1 MFKDSIISWL
11 KPKDKAD
18 EPAKRPLFQ
27 SYQVSDHL
35 WAGEYPGDKGEEK
48 AKDKLQQLLQFGVR
62 YFVDLT
68 EEGELVPYDR
78 LLPTNATHHRFPI
91 RDVSAPK
98 SIDEAKQIVDYI
110 LSFAT
115 KGQYGDVYVHC
126 WGGVGRT
133 GTIVA
138 CVIAE
143 QMDYPQFD
151 AVMTELRQRFAQM
164 PKSAHRQTPE
174 TKEQEQFIKQYIADV
189 QARRDKKFQV
199 KDAIRGCLMAGAA
212 GDALGYTVEF
222 WSKQQIHSH
231 YGEPGITQFELAP
244 DGKAWFSD
252 DTQMTLFTANA
263 LLMGIT
269 RWAMRGVGADLGTYT
284 DGAYLDWYYTQTG
297 KLKPYQTL
305 EDFHYTWLRD
315 LPELAQ
321 QRAPG
326 GTCMSACESRRNGHK
341 PDNSSKGCGGIMRV
355 APMGLVEAAFEEMA
369 GHPLY
374 QDVWLA
380 QQGAVIAKMTHLHPL
395 GYYPAALLTI
405 LIAKLIPLTPQEA
418 KRDIEKI
425 IRHSLDVLKQLDE
438 GEHED
443 EKKALTDLTNRAISL
458 AHNSQI
464 SDAAA
469 IDVLG
474 EGWVAD
480 EAWAVSVFCALR
492 HIDSM
497 HDAIIAAVNHNGDSD
512 STGSITGN
520 IMGAIYGYEAI
531 KKERLFCPKGKEF
544 EQTIELS
551 NIILALADDI
561 FNGCCIGEYSKIET
575 PEQKQ
580 WYARYVDMKP
590 VGL

>member
-1 MFKDSIISWL
+1 MLKDSIISWL
-11 KPKDKAD
+11 KPKEKAE
-18 EPAKRPLFQ
+18 EPAKRPLYQ
-27 SYQVSDHL
+27 SYQVFDHL

-48 AKDKLQQLLQFGVR
+48 AKDKLQQMLQFGVR

-68 EEGELVPYDR
+68 EEGELVPYER
-78 LLPTNATHHRFPI
+78 LLPTNATHHRCPI
-91 RDVSAPK
+91 RDVSIPE
-98 SIDEAKQIVDYI
+98 SIDEARQIVDYI
-110 LSFAT
+110 LTFS

-143 QMDYPQFD
+143 KMAYPQFD
-151 AVMTELRQRFAQM
+151 IVMTELRQRFAQM

-174 TKEQEQFIKQYIADV
+174 TTEQEQFIKQYIADV

-199 KDAIRGCLMAGAA
+199 KDAIRGSLMAGAA

-222 WSKQQIHSH
+222 WSKQQIHSR
-231 YGEPGITQFELAP
+231 YGEQGITQFELASN
-244 DGKAWFSD
+244 GKALVSD

-263 LLMGIT
+263 LLMGMT
-269 RWAMRGVGADLGTYT
+269 RWAMRGIGADLGTYT

-305 EDFHYTWLRD
+305 EDYHYTWLRD

-326 GTCMSACESRRNGHK
+326 TTCMSACESRLNGHK
-341 PDNSSKGCGGIMRV
+341 PNNSSKGCGGIMRV

-374 QDVWLA
+374 QDAALA
-380 QQGAVIAKMTHLHPL
+380 EQGAVIAKMTHLHPL
-395 GYYPAALLTI
+395 GYYPAALLT
-405 LIAKLIPLTPQEA
+405 LLVAKLIPLTPNEA

-443 EKKALTDLTNRAISL
+443 AKKALTDLTHRAVSL
-458 AHNSQI
+458 AHNRQI
-464 SDAAA
+464 SDADA

-497 HDAIIAAVNHNGDSD
+497 HDAIVAAVNHNGDSD

-531 KKERLFCPKGKEF
+531 KAERLFCPKGREF

-561 FNGCCIGEYSKIET
+561 YNGCCIGEYSKIET

-590 VGL
+590 AGL